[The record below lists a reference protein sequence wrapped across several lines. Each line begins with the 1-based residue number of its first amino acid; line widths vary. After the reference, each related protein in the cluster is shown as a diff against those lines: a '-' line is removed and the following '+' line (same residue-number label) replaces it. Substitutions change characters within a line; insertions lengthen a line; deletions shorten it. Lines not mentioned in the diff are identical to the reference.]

1 MADYERDPS
10 KILITGY
17 SNGFVRANAPN
28 SLIIDATLTAL
39 EPVNARLPNGFKQPI
54 VEEIRPRVYQVTFI
68 PSDTAN
74 KTIALE
80 LLYGDELLG
89 KPMIFMVKSEEDLK
103 SLVLKDR
110 SGGFLPS
117 IVYASLQFEALIDVT
132 KAGKIDDLVAEII
145 LLQQPTSTVRPF
157 KVYISVAMGRGA
169 TFQSGPDGKLRKSV
183 LTENYDKGMFLLNF
197 VPDSAGLYVIIIYV
211 NGKPFSDPYNLTAVP
226 IGLANKCFVEPK
238 SHDKF
243 WTVGEPKV
251 FVVNT
256 KNGGEGALNILSN
269 NIDLETK
276 IEKNM
281 DGLYTAVLTPKTE
294 GQHRIMLIYGGV
306 EIPGGTFDFE
316 CIPSLVNEEKKA
328 SGQIMDSNTEYL
340 MPHNF
345 HFSVNSEYQFNKL
358 TASVKLPSG
367 AHDIAHIKLC
377 EDLRKKQSF
386 SSSNNGNGSVAV
398 KYYPKEYGRHL
409 LSIQHDGINM
419 TGSPISFYVNEADEE
434 YVTVYG
440 PGLLHAV
447 VGEAAAFTI
456 CAKGSPTKELSVAI
470 EGTTKAII
478 KCHDNK
484 DGTCSVAWIPSSPGE
499 HKVHVKLSGKPV
511 KNSPFIVFAIDEG
524 QKQTHLSLE
533 STATS
538 EIQTITISITVDS
551 TRIEGLS
558 ASVRSPNGVEE
569 PCFIRQIDLAHIGI
583 SFSPREI
590 GEHLIT
596 IKENERIIQESNFQ
610 VETGD
615 ASKVVVSGTG
625 KTNAI
630 CQQDNNVII
639 DMHDSGCG
647 NLSISIQGPSEAE
660 LKCIENKGNLANVVY
675 RPTEPGIYILSVKFA
690 GVHVKDSPFTINCA
704 GKGMGKVKE
713 SISKEVKQAPAILP
727 EQDTALYLHLENVSP
742 LDINARIIHPN
753 GYSEDA
759 VVRDLGDNLYRIE
772 FRPAMDGPH
781 AVSIFYKGQHILGS
795 PFQFTVGQI
804 TEVGSYKVRA
814 AGFELKRAEANRKQS
829 FNLYTRE
836 AGQGEL
842 EVTVEG
848 PSKAEL
854 QFYEHE
860 DGNCHFDYKIPKA
873 GEYLISIKFNA
884 EHIPDSPFKVFV
896 ASVAEEVLH
905 LELISLSN
913 SGTPGEEC
921 SFMINKH
928 GAIGNLEA
936 KVHTPANEIEAIN
949 IVPIDEND
957 SYCIRF
963 IPLETGDYYVDVT
976 LDGIPIHESP
986 FRFRIGTS
994 QGSDPS
1000 IITVIG
1006 DGIHSG
1012 QTGQTSEFVI
1022 NTYDAG
1028 MGFLQIRIDGPS
1040 KVTLNACEVCFESEK

>member
-1 MADYERDPS
+1 MDDLNGLYTIEYIPETPGSYEIIVYYGDREKQIPGVFVLFMLWFLGSPFMVMADYERDPS

-39 EPVNARLPNGFKQPI
+39 EPVNARLPIGFKQPI

-145 LLQQPTSTVRPF
+145 
-157 KVYISVAMGRGA
+157 
-169 TFQSGPDGKLRKSV
+169 GPDGKLRKSV

-367 AHDIAHIKLC
+367 AHDIAHIK
-377 EDLRKKQSF
+377 
-386 SSSNNGNGSVAV
+386 NNGNGSVAV

-538 EIQTITISITVDS
+538 EISITVDS

-569 PCFIRQIDLAHIGI
+569 PCFIRQIDLAHIV
-583 SFSPREI
+583 F
-590 GEHLIT
+590 
-596 IKENERIIQESNFQ
+596 
-610 VETGD
+610 
-615 ASKVVVSGTG
+615 
-625 KTNAI
+625 
-630 CQQDNNVII
+630 
-639 DMHDSGCG
+639 
-647 NLSISIQGPSEAE
+647 
-660 LKCIENKGNLANVVY
+660 
-675 RPTEPGIYILSVKFA
+675 
-690 GVHVKDSPFTINCA
+690 
-704 GKGMGKVKE
+704 
-713 SISKEVKQAPAILP
+713 
-727 EQDTALYLHLENVSP
+727 
-742 LDINARIIHPN
+742 
-753 GYSEDA
+753 
-759 VVRDLGDNLYRIE
+759 
-772 FRPAMDGPH
+772 
-781 AVSIFYKGQHILGS
+781 IF
-795 PFQFTVGQI
+795 
-804 TEVGSYKVRA
+804 
-814 AGFELKRAEANRKQS
+814 
-829 FNLYTRE
+829 
-836 AGQGEL
+836 
-842 EVTVEG
+842 
-848 PSKAEL
+848 
-854 QFYEHE
+854 
-860 DGNCHFDYKIPKA
+860 DD
-873 GEYLISIKFNA
+873 
-884 EHIPDSPFKVFV
+884 
-896 ASVAEEVLH
+896 
-905 LELISLSN
+905 
-913 SGTPGEEC
+913 
-921 SFMINKH
+921 
-928 GAIGNLEA
+928 
-936 KVHTPANEIEAIN
+936 
-949 IVPIDEND
+949 
-957 SYCIRF
+957 
-963 IPLETGDYYVDVT
+963 
-976 LDGIPIHESP
+976 
-986 FRFRIGTS
+986 
-994 QGSDPS
+994 
-1000 IITVIG
+1000 
-1006 DGIHSG
+1006 
-1012 QTGQTSEFVI
+1012 
-1022 NTYDAG
+1022 
-1028 MGFLQIRIDGPS
+1028 
-1040 KVTLNACEVCFESEK
+1040 